1 MCVYVVC
8 MLSNNQGNGIFLQAS
23 DRHAL
28 LVHSS
33 TSAPPVDFL
42 LTCLLSIMCGLTR
55 ETLLPHLVLVS
66 PAADCKREYQAS
78 VDGILS
84 RQAQS

>member
-23 DRHAL
+23 DGHAL

-42 LTCLLSIMCGLTR
+42 LTCLLSIMC
-55 ETLLPHLVLVS
+55 V
-66 PAADCKREYQAS
+66 A
-78 VDGILS
+78 
-84 RQAQS
+84 

>member
-42 LTCLLSIMCGLTR
+42 LTCLLSIMCGPNTGNF
-55 ETLLPHLVLVS
+55 
-66 PAADCKREYQAS
+66 AS
-78 VDGILS
+78 TFSTCFPSCRL
-84 RQAQS
+84 

>member
-23 DRHAL
+23 DGHAL

-33 TSAPPVDFL
+33 ASAPPVDFL
-42 LTCLLSIMCGLTR
+42 LTCLLSIMC
-55 ETLLPHLVLVS
+55 V
-66 PAADCKREYQAS
+66 AS
-78 VDGILS
+78 HGKLCFHI
-84 RQAQS
+84 